1 MTQKKT
7 KREAPPP
14 HRSRNDAE
22 RRKILGATLRSL
34 RQRRNLSLNQVV
46 YDLLDL
52 NGASPLIEIE
62 KGKRLPTLSTL
73 RKIGKALRLSPAEMA
88 ELEGLAGYRSE
99 TRMPPRD
106 QIETLL
112 KQLEPELARYPYP
125 AYVIDY
131 LFRFWI
137 VNAATAILVG
147 GYENLNR
154 IINFSPTVF
163 DVLFD
168 SRLGVN
174 SAFFRY
180 IR

>member
-73 RKIGKALRLSPAEMA
+73 RKIRKALRLSPAEMA
-88 ELEGLAGYRSE
+88 GLEGLAGYRSE

-106 QIETLL
+106 QIETLF
-112 KQLEPELARYPYP
+112 E
-125 AYVIDY
+125 
-131 LFRFWI
+131 
-137 VNAATAILVG
+137 TTG
-147 GYENLNR
+147 
-154 IINFSPTVF
+154 T
-163 DVLFD
+163 
-168 SRLGVN
+168 
-174 SAFFRY
+174 
-180 IR
+180 